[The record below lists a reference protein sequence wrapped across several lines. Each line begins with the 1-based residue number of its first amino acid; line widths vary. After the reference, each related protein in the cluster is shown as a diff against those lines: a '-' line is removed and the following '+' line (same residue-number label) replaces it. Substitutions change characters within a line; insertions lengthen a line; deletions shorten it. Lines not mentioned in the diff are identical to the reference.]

1 MARWTVSVMMPR
13 KYPSRSPKATERG
26 ILRPGGKQMTY
37 TAPLADM
44 RFALREV
51 AGLQQIAALPG
62 YEHATDDTIDAVLEE
77 AAKLAGNGLA
87 PLNREGDKAGAKLEN
102 GVVRTAP
109 GFAGLYKEFVDGG
122 WNSLPFDPE
131 FGGQGMPWLLAA
143 TVQEMWQAANMG
155 FGLVLLL
162 NQGAIDAI
170 HHHGSAEQ
178 KATFLPRMISGEW
191 TGTMNLTEPQAGS
204 DLAQLKTRA
213 ARSGDH
219 YLVSGQKIFITYG
232 EHDMAEN
239 IVHLVLARTPDAQA
253 GVRGI
258 SLFIV
263 PKFLVG
269 ADGKPAKRNDLRCV
283 SLEHKLGIHASPTC
297 VMSFGDDGGA
307 VGYLVGE
314 EGRGLSYMFTMM
326 NNARL
331 AVGIQGLAIAE
342 RAYQQAAAFAK
353 TRVQSKDDASDK
365 PQPVPIVHHADVRRM
380 LMTMRAQIEAMRA
393 LGYYTAAGIDG
404 ALKHPDRD
412 SARKIQ
418 DRVDLL
424 IPIVK
429 AWFTDLGNEIASL
442 GVQIHGGMGFIEET
456 GAAQHLRDARILPI
470 YEGTNGIQARDLVGR
485 KVAKDGG
492 ETMLALV
499 AEMRATAEEMKASPG
514 DDLAAIRG
522 ALQVAAD
529 ALEDATRW
537 VAQSVKADLVAALAG
552 SVPFLRLAGT
562 ALGGWLLA
570 RSALAAQGKL
580 AGRDGDPAF
589 LEAKVVTA
597 RFYAEVI
604 LPPALAQLGPLK
616 AAGRTVFA
624 LEESQL

>member
-1 MARWTVSVMMPR
+1 
-13 KYPSRSPKATERG
+13 
-26 ILRPGGKQMTY
+26 MTY

-51 AGLQQIAALPG
+51 AGLAGVAALPG

-77 AAKLAGNGLA
+77 AGKLAGNGLA
-87 PLNREGDKAGAKLEN
+87 PLNREGDKVGARLEN

-109 GFAGLYKEFVDGG
+109 GFAGIYKEFVEGG

-131 FGGQGMPWLLAA
+131 FGGQGMPWLLATA
-143 TVQEMWQAANMG
+143 VQEMWQAANMG

-170 HHHGSAEQ
+170 HHHGSDEQ
-178 KATFLPRMISGEW
+178 KAAYLPKMISGEW

-204 DLAQLKTRA
+204 DLGQLKSRA
-213 ARSGDH
+213 VKNGDH
-219 YLVSGQKIFITYG
+219 YLVSGQKIYITYG

-239 IVHLVLARTPDAQA
+239 IVHLVLARTPDAPA

-263 PKFLVG
+263 PKYLPD
-269 ADGKPAKRNDLRCV
+269 ADGKPGKRNDLRCV

-307 VGYLVGE
+307 VGYLIGE

-331 AVGIQGLAIAE
+331 SVGIQGLAIAE
-342 RAYQQAAAFAK
+342 RAYQQAAAFAR
-353 TRVQSKDDASDK
+353 TRVQSKDDGSAK
-365 PQPVPIVHHADVRRM
+365 PDSVAIVHHADVRRM
-380 LMTMRAQIEAMRA
+380 LMSMRAQIEAMRA

-404 ALKHPDRD
+404 ALKQPDK
-412 SARKIQ
+412 AAGRKIQ

-429 AWFTDLGNEIASL
+429 AWFTDLGNEIAST
-442 GVQIHGGMGFIEET
+442 GVQIHGGMGFIEDT

-499 AEMRATAEEMKASPG
+499 AEMRATAEEMKAAPG
-514 DDLAAIRG
+514 DDIEAIRTG
-522 ALQVAAD
+522 LVAAAD
-529 ALEDATRW
+529 ALEDATKW
-537 VAQSVKADLVAALAG
+537 VAQSVKTELVNALAG

-570 RSALAAQGKL
+570 RSALVAQTRLGQ
-580 AGRDGDPAF
+580 RDGDPAF
-589 LEAKVVTA
+589 LEAKLVTA

-616 AAGRTVFA
+616 AAGRTVFV
-624 LEESQL
+624 LSEEQF

>member
-1 MARWTVSVMMPR
+1 
-13 KYPSRSPKATERG
+13 
-26 ILRPGGKQMTY
+26 
-37 TAPLADM
+37 M

-51 AGLQQIAALPG
+51 AGLGAVAALPG
-62 YEHATDDTIDAVLEE
+62 YEHATDDTVDAVLEE

-87 PLNREGDKAGAKLEN
+87 PLNRDGDKVGARLEN

-109 GFAGLYKEFVDGG
+109 GFTGIYKEFVDGG

-131 FGGQGMPWLLAA
+131 FGGQGMPWLIAT

-178 KATFLPRMISGEW
+178 KATYLPKMISGEW

-204 DLAQLKTRA
+204 DLGQLKSRA
-213 ARSGDH
+213 VRSGDH
-219 YLVSGQKIFITYG
+219 YLITGQKIFITYG
-232 EHDMAEN
+232 EHDLTEN
-239 IVHLVLARTPDAQA
+239 IVHLVLARTPDAPA

-263 PKFLVG
+263 PKFLV
-269 ADGKPAKRNDLRCV
+269 AEDGKLAARNDLRCV

-331 AVGIQGLAIAE
+331 SVGIQGLAIAE
-342 RAYQQAAAFAK
+342 RAYQQAAAFAR
-353 TRVQSKDDASDK
+353 TRVQSKDDGSPNPAS
-365 PQPVPIVHHADVRRM
+365 VAIVHHADVRRM

-404 ALKHPDRD
+404 ALKTPDGEA
-412 SARKIQ
+412 ARKLQ

-429 AWFTDLGNEIASL
+429 AWFTDLGNEIASI
-442 GVQIHGGMGFIEET
+442 GVQVHGGMGFIEET

-499 AEMRATAEEMKASPG
+499 AEMRALVGELKKTPG
-514 DDLAAIRG
+514 DDLAAIAAG
-522 ALQVAAD
+522 VAASAD
-529 ALEDATRW
+529 ALEDATQW
-537 VAQSVKADLVAALAG
+537 VAQSIKAELVAALAG

-570 RSALAAQGKL
+570 RSALVAQQRLAA
-580 AGRDGDPAF
+580 RDGDPAF
-589 LEAKVVTA
+589 LEAKLITA
-597 RFYAEVI
+597 RFYADVI
-604 LPPALAQLGPLK
+604 LPPALAHLGPLK

-624 LEESQL
+624 LKEEQF

>member
-1 MARWTVSVMMPR
+1 
-13 KYPSRSPKATERG
+13 
-26 ILRPGGKQMTY
+26 MTY

-51 AGLQQIAALPG
+51 AGLERIAALPG
-62 YEHATDDTIDAVLEE
+62 YEHATDDTVDAVLEE

-87 PLNREGDKAGAKLEN
+87 PLNRDGDKVGARLEN

-109 GFAGLYKEFVDGG
+109 GFTGIYKEFVDGG

-131 FGGQGMPWLLAA
+131 FGGQGMPWLLAT

-178 KATFLPRMISGEW
+178 KATYLPRMISGEW

-204 DLAQLKTRA
+204 DLGQLKSRA
-213 ARSGDH
+213 VKDGDH
-219 YLVSGQKIFITYG
+219 YKITGQKIFITYG
-232 EHDMAEN
+232 EHDLTEN
-239 IVHLVLARTPDAQA
+239 IVHLVLARTPDAPA

-263 PKFLVG
+263 PKFLPG
-269 ADGKPAKRNDLRCV
+269 ADGKPGKRNDLRCV

-331 AVGIQGLAIAE
+331 SVGIQGLAIAE
-342 RAYQQAAAFAK
+342 RAYQQAAAFAR
-353 TRVQSKDDASDK
+353 TRVQSKDDGS
-365 PQPVPIVHHADVRRM
+365 PQPQSVSIVHHADVRRM

-404 ALKHPDRD
+404 SLKTADREA
-412 SARKIQ
+412 AREQQ

-429 AWFTDLGNEIASL
+429 AWFTDLGNEIAST

-485 KVAKDGG
+485 KVTKDGG
-492 ETMLALV
+492 ETMLGLV
-499 AEMRATAEEMKASPG
+499 AEMCALVGDLKKAPG
-514 DDLAAIRG
+514 DDLAAIASG
-522 ALQVAAD
+522 IESAAS

-537 VAQSVKADLVAALAG
+537 VAGTASKDLTNALAG

-570 RSALAAQGKL
+570 KSALVAQQRL
-580 AGRDGDPAF
+580 ATRDGDPKF

-624 LEESQL
+624 LTEEQF

>member
-1 MARWTVSVMMPR
+1 
-13 KYPSRSPKATERG
+13 
-26 ILRPGGKQMTY
+26 MTY
-37 TAPLADM
+37 TAPLADI
-44 RFALREV
+44 RFTLREIAGQAAV
-51 AGLQQIAALPG
+51 AGLPG
-62 YEHATDDTIDAVLEE
+62 YENATEDMIDAVLEE
-77 AAKLAGNGLA
+77 AGKLSGNALA
-87 PLNREGDKAGAKLEN
+87 PLNRIGDQKGVKLEN
-102 GVVRTAP
+102 GVVRTP
-109 GFAGLYKEFVDGG
+109 EGFAGVYQQFIDGG

-131 FGGQGMPWLLAA
+131 YGGQGMPWLLATA
-143 TVQEMWQAANMG
+143 VQEMWQSANMG

-170 HHHGSAEQ
+170 HHHGSADQ
-178 KATFLPRMISGEW
+178 KATYLPKMVSGAW

-204 DLAQLKTRA
+204 DLAQLRSRA
-213 ARSGDH
+213 IPQGDH

-239 IVHLVLARTPDAQA
+239 IVHLVLARTPDAPP

-263 PKFLVG
+263 PKFLPN
-269 ADGKPAKRNDLRCV
+269 ADGTPGKRNDVRCV
-283 SLEHKLGIHASPTC
+283 SVEHKLGIHASPTC

-307 VGYLVGE
+307 IGYRIGE

-331 AVGIQGLAIAE
+331 AVGVQGLAIAE
-342 RAYQQAAAFAK
+342 RAYQQAVAYARS
-353 TRVQSKDDASDK
+353 RVQSKDDTK
-365 PQPVPIVHHADVRRM
+365 PDPKPVAIVRHADIRRM
-380 LMTMRAQIEAMRA
+380 LMTMRSQIEAMRG
-393 LGYYTAAGIDG
+393 LGYYTAAGIDC
-404 ALKHPDRD
+404 ALKHADDTMRRQ
-412 SARKIQ
+412 AQ

-442 GVQIHGGMGFIEET
+442 GVQVHGGMGFIEET

-492 ETMLALV
+492 EAMRGLT
-499 AEMRATAEEMKASPG
+499 AEMRALATELSTVTG
-514 DDLAAIRG
+514 DDMAVLAEAVG
-522 ALQVAAD
+522 TAAD
-529 ALEDATRW
+529 ALDEATAW
-537 VAQSVKADLVAALAG
+537 VAETGKADLGAALAG

-570 RSALAAQGKL
+570 KGALVAHRHL
-580 AGRDGDPAF
+580 AGRAGDPAF
-589 LEAKVVTA
+589 NEAKIVTA

-616 AAGRTVFA
+616 SAGRTVFA
-624 LEESQL
+624 LAEEQF

>member
-1 MARWTVSVMMPR
+1 
-13 KYPSRSPKATERG
+13 
-26 ILRPGGKQMTY
+26 MTY

-51 AGLQQIAALPG
+51 AGLARVSTLPG
-62 YEHATDDTIDAVLEE
+62 YEHATDDTVDAVLEE

-87 PLNREGDKAGAKLEN
+87 PLNREGDKVGAKLEN

-109 GFAGLYKEFVDGG
+109 GFAAIYKEFVAGG
-122 WNSLPFDPE
+122 WNSLPFDPD
-131 FGGQGMPWLLAA
+131 FGGQGMPWLLA
-143 TVQEMWQAANMG
+143 TSVQEMWQAANMG

-170 HHHGSAEQ
+170 HHHGSPEQ
-178 KATFLPRMISGEW
+178 RTTYLPKMISGEW
-191 TGTMNLTEPQAGS
+191 TGTMNLTEPHAGS
-204 DLAQLKTRA
+204 DLGQLKSRA
-213 ARSGDH
+213 VKNGDH
-219 YLVSGQKIFITYG
+219 YLVTGQKIFITYG

-239 IVHLVLARTPDAQA
+239 IVHLVLARTPDAPA

-269 ADGKPAKRNDLRCV
+269 ADGAPGKRNDLRCV

-331 AVGIQGLAIAE
+331 SVGIQGLAIAE
-342 RAYQQAAAFAK
+342 RAYQQAAAFAR
-353 TRVQSKDDASDK
+353 TRVQSKDDGSAAPAGVS
-365 PQPVPIVHHADVRRM
+365 IVHHADVRRM
-380 LMTMRAQIEAMRA
+380 LMSMRAQIEAMRA

-404 ALKHPDRD
+404 ALKHPDKEA
-412 SARKIQ
+412 ARKTQ

-429 AWFTDLGNEIASL
+429 AWFTDLGNEIAST

-492 ETMLALV
+492 EIMLALV
-499 AEMRATAEEMKASPG
+499 AEMRALADEMKAAPG
-514 DDLAAIRG
+514 DDLEVIRTGLEASAA
-522 ALQVAAD
+522 
-529 ALEDATRW
+529 ALEDATKW
-537 VAQSVKADLVAALAG
+537 VAQSVKTDLVTALAG

-562 ALGGWLLA
+562 ALGAWLLA
-570 RSALAAQGKL
+570 RSALVAQGRL
-580 AGRDGDPAF
+580 ATRDGDPAF
-589 LEAKVVTA
+589 LEAKVITA

-624 LEESQL
+624 LREEQF

>member
-1 MARWTVSVMMPR
+1 
-13 KYPSRSPKATERG
+13 
-26 ILRPGGKQMTY
+26 MTY
-37 TAPLADM
+37 SAPLADI

-51 AGLQQIAALPG
+51 AGLAGVSTLPG
-62 YEHATDDTIDAVLEE
+62 YEHATDDTVDAVLEE

-87 PLNREGDKAGAKLEN
+87 PLNRDGDKIGAKLEN

-109 GFAGLYKEFVDGG
+109 GFAGIYKEFVAGG

-131 FGGQGMPWLLAA
+131 FGGQGMPWLLA
-143 TVQEMWQAANMG
+143 TSVQEMWQAANMG

-170 HHHGSAEQ
+170 HHHGSPEQ
-178 KATFLPRMISGEW
+178 RATYLPRMISGEW

-204 DLAQLKTRA
+204 DLGQLKSRA
-213 ARSGDH
+213 VRDGDH
-219 YLVSGQKIFITYG
+219 YLVTGQKIFITYG
-232 EHDMAEN
+232 DHDMAEN
-239 IVHLVLARTPDAQA
+239 IVHLVLARTPDAPA

-269 ADGKPAKRNDLRCV
+269 TDGKPGKRNDLHCV

-314 EGRGLSYMFTMM
+314 EGRGLSYMFTIM

-331 AVGIQGLAIAE
+331 SVGIQGLAIAE
-342 RAYQQAAAFAK
+342 RAYQQAATFAR
-353 TRVQSKDDASDK
+353 TRVQSKDDGSPRPESVA
-365 PQPVPIVHHADVRRM
+365 IVHHADVRRM

-404 ALKHPDRD
+404 ALKHPDKET
-412 SARKIQ
+412 ARKTQ

-429 AWFTDLGNEIASL
+429 AWFTDLGNEIAST

-499 AEMRATAEEMKASPG
+499 AEMQALAGELEAAPG
-514 DDLAAIRG
+514 DDLAAIRDG
-522 ALQVAAD
+522 VVASAEALA
-529 ALEDATRW
+529 DATRW
-537 VAQSVKADLVAALAG
+537 VAQSVKQDLVTALAG

-570 RSALAAQGKL
+570 RGALTAQNRL
-580 AGRDGDPAF
+580 ASRDGDPAF
-589 LEAKVVTA
+589 LEAKLVTA
-597 RFYAEVI
+597 RFYAEVV

-624 LEESQL
+624 LKEDQF

>member
-1 MARWTVSVMMPR
+1 
-13 KYPSRSPKATERG
+13 
-26 ILRPGGKQMTY
+26 MT
-37 TAPLADM
+37 
-44 RFALREV
+44 
-51 AGLQQIAALPG
+51 
-62 YEHATDDTIDAVLEE
+62 
-77 AAKLAGNGLA
+77 
-87 PLNREGDKAGAKLEN
+87 
-102 GVVRTAP
+102 
-109 GFAGLYKEFVDGG
+109 
-122 WNSLPFDPE
+122 
-131 FGGQGMPWLLAA
+131 
-143 TVQEMWQAANMG
+143 
-155 FGLVLLL
+155 
-162 NQGAIDAI
+162 
-170 HHHGSAEQ
+170 
-178 KATFLPRMISGEW
+178 
-191 TGTMNLTEPQAGS
+191 
-204 DLAQLKTRA
+204 
-213 ARSGDH
+213 
-219 YLVSGQKIFITYG
+219 GQKIFITYG

-239 IVHLVLARTPDAQA
+239 IVHLVLARTPDAPA

-263 PKFLVG
+263 PKLLLG
-269 ADGKPAKRNDLRCV
+269 PDGQPGKRNDLRCV

-314 EGRGLSYMFTMM
+314 EGRGLGYMFTMM

-331 AVGIQGLAIAE
+331 SVGIQGLAIAE
-342 RAYQQAAAFAK
+342 RAYQQAAAFARN
-353 TRVQSKDDASDK
+353 RVQSKDDGSDK
-365 PQPVPIVHHADVRRM
+365 PQPVAIVQHADVRRM
-380 LMTMRAQIEAMRA
+380 LMSMRSQIEAMRA

-404 ALKHPDRD
+404 ALKTADRD
-412 SARKIQ
+412 ASRKIQ

-429 AWFTDLGNEIASL
+429 AWFTDLGNEIAST
-442 GVQIHGGMGFIEET
+442 GVQVHGGMGFVEET

-499 AEMRATAEEMKASPG
+499 AEMRATADEMSAAPG
-514 DDLAAIRG
+514 DDLAAIRAG
-522 ALQVAAD
+522 LAASAD

-537 VAQSVKADLVAALAG
+537 VAGSVKGNLVDALAG

-570 RSALAAQGKL
+570 RGALAAQRRL
-580 AGRDGDPAF
+580 AVRDGDPAF
-589 LEAKVVTA
+589 LEGKIVTA

-624 LEESQL
+624 LPEALL

>member
-1 MARWTVSVMMPR
+1 
-13 KYPSRSPKATERG
+13 
-26 ILRPGGKQMTY
+26 MTY

-51 AGLQQIAALPG
+51 AGLSGVAALPG

-77 AAKLAGNGLA
+77 AGKLAGNGLA
-87 PLNREGDKAGAKLEN
+87 PLNREGDKVGAKLEN

-109 GFAGLYKEFVDGG
+109 GFAAIYKEFVEGG

-131 FGGQGMPWLLAA
+131 FGGQGMPWLLATA
-143 TVQEMWQAANMG
+143 VQEMWQAANMG

-170 HHHGSAEQ
+170 HHHGSDAQ
-178 KATFLPRMISGEW
+178 KASYLPRMISGEW

-204 DLAQLKTRA
+204 DLGQLKSRA
-213 ARSGDH
+213 VKNGDH
-219 YLVSGQKIFITYG
+219 YLVTGQKIFITYG

-239 IVHLVLARTPDAQA
+239 IVHLVLARTPDAPA

-263 PKFLVG
+263 PKYLPD
-269 ADGKPAKRNDLRCV
+269 ADGKPGKRNDLRCV

-307 VGYLVGE
+307 IGYLVGE

-331 AVGIQGLAIAE
+331 SVGIQGLAIAE
-342 RAYQQAAAFAK
+342 RAYQQAAAFAR
-353 TRVQSKDDASDK
+353 TRVQSKDDGSAAPAS
-365 PQPVPIVHHADVRRM
+365 VSIVHHADVRRM
-380 LMTMRAQIEAMRA
+380 LMSMRAQIEAMRA

-404 ALKHPDRD
+404 ALKQPDK
-412 SARKIQ
+412 AAGRKIQ

-429 AWFTDLGNEIASL
+429 AWFTDLGNEIAST

-499 AEMRATAEEMKASPG
+499 AEMRATAEEMKAAPG
-514 DDLAAIRG
+514 DDLEAIRTG
-522 ALQVAAD
+522 LSAAAD
-529 ALEDATRW
+529 ALEDATKW
-537 VAQSVKADLVAALAG
+537 VAQSVKAELVNALAG

-570 RSALAAQGKL
+570 RSALVAQTRLGQ
-580 AGRDGDPAF
+580 RDGDPAF
-589 LEAKVVTA
+589 LEAKLVTA
-597 RFYAEVI
+597 RFYTEVI

-624 LEESQL
+624 LPEEQF

>member
-1 MARWTVSVMMPR
+1 
-13 KYPSRSPKATERG
+13 
-26 ILRPGGKQMTY
+26 MTY

-51 AGLQQIAALPG
+51 AGLGTVTALPG
-62 YEHATDDTIDAVLEE
+62 YEHATDDLVDAVLEE

-87 PLNREGDKAGAKLEN
+87 PLNRDGDKVGAKLEN

-109 GFAGLYKEFVDGG
+109 GFTGIYKEFVEGG

-178 KATFLPRMISGEW
+178 KAAYLPKMISGEW

-204 DLAQLKTRA
+204 DLGQLKSRA
-213 ARSGDH
+213 VKNGDH
-219 YLVSGQKIFITYG
+219 YLVTGQKIFITYG
-232 EHDMAEN
+232 EHDLTEN
-239 IVHLVLARTPDAQA
+239 IVHLVLARTPEAPA

-263 PKFLVG
+263 PKFLPD
-269 ADGKPAKRNDLRCV
+269 AEGKPGKRNDLRCV

-307 VGYLVGE
+307 VGHLVGE

-331 AVGIQGLAIAE
+331 SVGIQGLAIAE

-353 TRVQSKDDASDK
+353 TRVQSKDDGS
-365 PQPVPIVHHADVRRM
+365 PQPQSVAIVHHADVRRM
-380 LMTMRAQIEAMRA
+380 LLSMRSQIEAMRA

-404 ALKHPDRD
+404 ALRAPDK
-412 SARKIQ
+412 AAGRKIQ

-429 AWFTDLGNEIASL
+429 AWFTDLGNEIAST

-492 ETMLALV
+492 ETMLGLV
-499 AEMRATAEEMKASPG
+499 AEMRALADEMKAAPG
-514 DDLAAIRG
+514 DDLAAIRTG
-522 ALQVAAD
+522 VVASAD
-529 ALEDATRW
+529 ALEDATKW
-537 VAQSVKADLVAALAG
+537 VAQSVKGELVNALAG
-552 SVPFLRLAGT
+552 SVPFLRLAAT

-570 RSALAAQGKL
+570 RGALVAQGKL
-580 AGRDGDPAF
+580 AARDGDPAF
-589 LEAKVVTA
+589 LEAKLITA

-624 LEESQL
+624 LTEDQL

>member
-1 MARWTVSVMMPR
+1 
-13 KYPSRSPKATERG
+13 
-26 ILRPGGKQMTY
+26 MTY

-51 AGLQQIAALPG
+51 AGLQHVANLPG
-62 YEHATDDTIDAVLEE
+62 YEHATDDTVDAVLEE

-87 PLNREGDKAGAKLEN
+87 PLNRDGDKVGAKLEN

-109 GFAGLYKEFVDGG
+109 GFAGIYREFVDGG

-170 HHHGSAEQ
+170 HHHGSADQ
-178 KATFLPRMISGEW
+178 KATYLPKMISGEW

-204 DLAQLKTRA
+204 DLAQLKSRA
-213 ARSGDH
+213 LKSGDH

-239 IVHLVLARTPDAQA
+239 IVHLVLARTPDAPA

-263 PKFLVG
+263 PKFLPDG
-269 ADGKPAKRNDLRCV
+269 DGKPGKRNDLRCV

-331 AVGIQGLAIAE
+331 SVGIQGLAIAE
-342 RAYQQAAAFAK
+342 RAYQQASAFAK
-353 TRVQSKDDASDK
+353 TRVQSKDDGSAK
-365 PQPVPIVHHADVRRM
+365 PEPVSIIHHADIRRM

-404 ALKHPDRD
+404 ALKHPDREQ
-412 SARKIQ
+412 ARRTQ

-429 AWFTDLGNEIASL
+429 AWFTDLGNEIASI
-442 GVQIHGGMGFIEET
+442 GVQVHGGMGFIEET

-485 KVAKDGG
+485 KIAKDGG
-492 ETMLALV
+492 ETMLGLV
-499 AEMRATAEEMKASPG
+499 AEMRALAAEMASAPG
-514 DDLAAIRG
+514 DDLQAIRD
-522 ALQVAAD
+522 AVTTAAD

-537 VAQSVKADLVAALAG
+537 VAQSVKGELVAALAG

-570 RSALAAQGKL
+570 KSALAAQAKL
-580 AGRDGDPAF
+580 AGREGDPAF
-589 LEAKVVTA
+589 LEAKLVTA
-597 RFYAEVI
+597 RFYAEVV

-624 LEESQL
+624 LSEAQL

>member
-1 MARWTVSVMMPR
+1 
-13 KYPSRSPKATERG
+13 
-26 ILRPGGKQMTY
+26 MTY

-51 AGLQQIAALPG
+51 AGLARVSALPG

-87 PLNREGDKAGAKLEN
+87 PLNRDGDKAGAKLEN

-109 GFAGLYKEFVDGG
+109 GFAAIYKEFVAGG

-170 HHHGSAEQ
+170 HHHGSPAQ
-178 KATFLPRMISGEW
+178 RSTYLPKMISGEW

-204 DLAQLKTRA
+204 DLGQLKSRA
-213 ARSGDH
+213 VKNGDH
-219 YLVSGQKIFITYG
+219 YLVTGQKIFITYG

-239 IVHLVLARTPDAQA
+239 IVHLVLARTPDAPA

-263 PKFLVG
+263 PKFLAG
-269 ADGKPAKRNDLRCV
+269 ADGSLGKRNDLRCV

-331 AVGIQGLAIAE
+331 SVGIQGLAIAE
-342 RAYQQAAAFAK
+342 RAYQQAAAFAR
-353 TRVQSKDDASDK
+353 TRVQSKDDGSPK
-365 PQPVPIVHHADVRRM
+365 PESVAIVHHADVRRM
-380 LMTMRAQIEAMRA
+380 LMSMRAQIEAMRA
-393 LGYYTAAGIDG
+393 LGYYTAAGIDS
-404 ALKHPDRD
+404 ALRQPDKD
-412 SARKIQ
+412 AARKTQ

-429 AWFTDLGNEIASL
+429 AWFTDLGNEIAST

-499 AEMRATAEEMKASPG
+499 AEMRALAEEMKSAPG
-514 DDLAAIRG
+514 DDIAAVRAGLI
-522 ALQVAAD
+522 ASAD

-537 VAQSVKADLVAALAG
+537 VAQSVKADLTTALAG

-570 RSALAAQGKL
+570 RSALVAQTQLAA
-580 AGRDGDPAF
+580 RDGNPAF
-589 LEAKVVTA
+589 LEAKLITA

-624 LEESQL
+624 LREEQF

>member
-1 MARWTVSVMMPR
+1 
-13 KYPSRSPKATERG
+13 
-26 ILRPGGKQMTY
+26 MTY

-51 AGLQQIAALPG
+51 AGLQHVASLPG
-62 YEHATDDTIDAVLEE
+62 YEHATEDTVDAVLEE

-87 PLNREGDKAGAKLEN
+87 PLNRDGDKVGARLEN

-109 GFAGLYKEFVDGG
+109 GFAGIYKEFVDGG

-178 KATFLPRMISGEW
+178 KARYLPKMIAGEW

-204 DLAQLKTRA
+204 DLAQLKCKA
-213 ARSGDH
+213 VKDGDH
-219 YLVSGQKIFITYG
+219 YRITGQKIFITYG

-239 IVHLVLARTPDAQA
+239 IVHLVLARTPDAPA

-263 PKFLVG
+263 PKFLPE
-269 ADGKPAKRNDLRCV
+269 ADGKPGRRNDLRCV

-307 VGYLVGE
+307 IGTLVGE

-331 AVGIQGLAIAE
+331 SVGIQGLAIAE
-342 RAYQQAAAFAK
+342 RAYQQASAFAK
-353 TRVQSKDDASDK
+353 TRVQSKDDGSAR
-365 PQPVPIVHHADVRRM
+365 PEPVSIIHHPDIRRM

-404 ALKHPDRD
+404 ALKHPDHAQ
-412 SARKIQ
+412 ARRIQ

-429 AWFTDLGNEIASL
+429 AWFTDLGNEIASV
-442 GVQIHGGMGFIEET
+442 GVQVHGGMGFIEET

-485 KVAKDGG
+485 KIARDGG

-499 AEMRATAEEMKASPG
+499 AEMRALAQEMASAPG
-514 DDLAAIRG
+514 DDLLAIRS
-522 ALQVAAD
+522 ALSASAD
-529 ALEDATRW
+529 ALEDATNW
-537 VAQSVKADLVAALAG
+537 VAQSVKGELVAALAG

-570 RSALAAQGKL
+570 KSAIAAQNRL
-580 AGRDGDPAF
+580 ASRDGDPAF
-589 LEAKVVTA
+589 LEAKLVTA
-597 RFYAEVI
+597 RFYAEVV

-624 LEESQL
+624 LSETQL

>member
-1 MARWTVSVMMPR
+1 
-13 KYPSRSPKATERG
+13 
-26 ILRPGGKQMTY
+26 MTY

-51 AGLQQIAALPG
+51 AGLSGVAALPG

-87 PLNREGDKAGAKLEN
+87 PLNREGDKVGAKLEN

-109 GFAGLYKEFVDGG
+109 GFAAIYKEFVEGG

-131 FGGQGMPWLLAA
+131 FGGQGMPWLLAT

-170 HHHGSAEQ
+170 HHHGSDAQ
-178 KATFLPRMISGEW
+178 KATYLPKMISGEW

-204 DLAQLKTRA
+204 DLGQLKSRA
-213 ARSGDH
+213 VKTGDH
-219 YLVSGQKIFITYG
+219 YLVTGQKIFITYG

-239 IVHLVLARTPDAQA
+239 IVHLVLARTPDAPA

-263 PKFLVG
+263 PKYL
-269 ADGKPAKRNDLRCV
+269 ANEDGTPGKRNDLRCV

-331 AVGIQGLAIAE
+331 SVGIQGLAIAE
-342 RAYQQAAAFAK
+342 RAYQQAAAFAR
-353 TRVQSKDDASDK
+353 TRVQSKDDGSPKPAS
-365 PQPVPIVHHADVRRM
+365 VAIVHHADVRRM
-380 LMTMRAQIEAMRA
+380 LMSMRSQIEAMRA

-404 ALKHPDRD
+404 ALKQPDKEAGR
-412 SARKIQ
+412 RIQ

-429 AWFTDLGNEIASL
+429 AWFTDLGNEIAST

-456 GAAQHLRDARILPI
+456 GAAQHLRDARILQI

-499 AEMRATAEEMKASPG
+499 AEMRATVEEMKAAPG
-514 DDLAAIRG
+514 DDIEAIRAG
-522 ALQVAAD
+522 LVAAAD
-529 ALEDATRW
+529 ALEDATKW
-537 VAQSVKADLVAALAG
+537 VAQSVKAELVNALAG

-562 ALGGWLLA
+562 ALGGWMLA
-570 RSALAAQGKL
+570 RSALVAQHKL
-580 AGRDGDPAF
+580 AARDGDPAF
-589 LEAKVVTA
+589 LEAKLVTA

-616 AAGRTVFA
+616 AAGRTVFV
-624 LEESQL
+624 LSEEQF

>member
-1 MARWTVSVMMPR
+1 
-13 KYPSRSPKATERG
+13 
-26 ILRPGGKQMTY
+26 MTY

-51 AGLQQIAALPG
+51 AGLGKIASLPG

-87 PLNREGDKAGAKLEN
+87 PLNRDGDKVGARLEN

-109 GFAGLYKEFVDGG
+109 GFTAIYKEFVDGG

-170 HHHGSAEQ
+170 HHHGSDAQ
-178 KATFLPRMISGEW
+178 KAQYLPKMISGEW

-204 DLAQLKTRA
+204 DLGQLKSRA
-213 ARSGDH
+213 VKSGDH
-219 YLVSGQKIFITYG
+219 YLVTGQKIFITYG
-232 EHDMAEN
+232 EHDLTEN
-239 IVHLVLARTPDAQA
+239 IVHLVLARTPDAPA

-263 PKFLVG
+263 PKFLPE
-269 ADGKPAKRNDLRCV
+269 ADGKPGKRNDLRCV

-331 AVGIQGLAIAE
+331 SVGIQGLAIAE

-353 TRVQSKDDASDK
+353 SRVQSKDDGSPK
-365 PQPVPIVHHADVRRM
+365 PDPVSIVHHPDVRRM
-380 LMTMRAQIEAMRA
+380 LMSMRSQVEAMRA

-404 ALKHPDRD
+404 ALRTPDK
-412 SARKIQ
+412 AAGRKIQ

-429 AWFTDLGNEIASL
+429 AWFTDLGNEIAST

-485 KVAKDGG
+485 KITKDGG

-499 AEMRATAEEMKASPG
+499 AEMRTLAEEMKAAPG
-514 DDLAAIRG
+514 DDISAICAG
-522 ALQVAAD
+522 VSASAD
-529 ALEDATRW
+529 ALEDATKW
-537 VAQSVKADLVAALAG
+537 VAQTAKAELANALAG

-570 RSALAAQGKL
+570 RSALVAQQRL
-580 AGRDGDPAF
+580 AERDGDPAF
-589 LEAKVVTA
+589 LEAKLITA
-597 RFYAEVI
+597 RFYADVI

-624 LEESQL
+624 LREEQF

>member
-1 MARWTVSVMMPR
+1 
-13 KYPSRSPKATERG
+13 
-26 ILRPGGKQMTY
+26 MTY

-51 AGLQQIAALPG
+51 AGLAGVAALPG

-77 AAKLAGNGLA
+77 ASKLAGNGLA
-87 PLNREGDKAGAKLEN
+87 PLNREGDKVGARLEN

-109 GFAGLYKEFVDGG
+109 GFAAIYKEFVEGG

-131 FGGQGMPWLLAA
+131 FGGQGMPWLLATA
-143 TVQEMWQAANMG
+143 VQEMWQAANMG

-170 HHHGSAEQ
+170 HHHGSEEQ
-178 KATFLPRMISGEW
+178 KATYLPRMISGKW

-204 DLAQLKTRA
+204 DLGQLKSRA
-213 ARSGDH
+213 VKNGDH

-239 IVHLVLARTPDAQA
+239 IVHLVLARTPDAPA

-263 PKFLVG
+263 PKYLPD
-269 ADGKPAKRNDLRCV
+269 AEGKPGKRNDLRCV

-331 AVGIQGLAIAE
+331 SVGIQGLAIAE
-342 RAYQQAAAFAK
+342 RAYQQAAAFARA
-353 TRVQSKDDASDK
+353 RVQSKDDGSTAPAS
-365 PQPVPIVHHADVRRM
+365 VSIVHHADVRRM
-380 LMTMRAQIEAMRA
+380 LMSMRAQIEAMRA

-404 ALKHPDRD
+404 ALKQPDK
-412 SARKIQ
+412 AAGRKIQ

-429 AWFTDLGNEIASL
+429 AWFTDLGNEIAST

-499 AEMRATAEEMKASPG
+499 AEMRATAQEMKTAPG
-514 DDLAAIRG
+514 DDLEAIRTG
-522 ALQVAAD
+522 LVAAAD
-529 ALEDATRW
+529 ALEDATQW
-537 VAQSVKADLVAALAG
+537 VAQSVKAELVNALAG

-562 ALGGWLLA
+562 GLGGWLLA
-570 RSALAAQGKL
+570 RSALVAQTRLGQ
-580 AGRDGDPAF
+580 RDGDPTF
-589 LEAKVVTA
+589 LEAKLVTA

-616 AAGRTVFA
+616 AAGRTVFVLA
-624 LEESQL
+624 EEQF

>member
-1 MARWTVSVMMPR
+1 
-13 KYPSRSPKATERG
+13 
-26 ILRPGGKQMTY
+26 MTY

-51 AGLQQIAALPG
+51 AGLADVAALPG
-62 YEHATDDTIDAVLEE
+62 YEHATDDMIDAVLDE
-77 AAKLAGNGLA
+77 AAKLASNGLA
-87 PLNREGDKAGAKLEN
+87 PLNREGDKVGARLEN

-109 GFAGLYKEFVDGG
+109 GFAGIYKEFVAGG
-122 WNSLPFDPE
+122 WNSLPFDPA

-143 TVQEMWQAANMG
+143 TVQEMWQSANMG

-178 KATFLPRMISGEW
+178 KAVYLPRMISGEW

-204 DLAQLKTRA
+204 DLGQLKSRA
-213 ARSGDH
+213 VKDGDH
-219 YLVSGQKIFITYG
+219 YRVTGQKIFITYG

-239 IVHLVLARTPDAQA
+239 IVHLVLARTPDAPA

-263 PKFLVG
+263 PKFLVNP
-269 ADGKPAKRNDLRCV
+269 DGSQGKRNDLKCV

-307 VGYLVGE
+307 IGYLVGE

-331 AVGIQGLAIAE
+331 SVGIQGLAIAE
-342 RAYQQAAAFAK
+342 RAYQQAAAFARG
-353 TRVQSKDDASDK
+353 RVQSKDDGSAEPK
-365 PQPVPIVHHADVRRM
+365 PVAIVHHADVRRM
-380 LMTMRAQIEAMRA
+380 LMSMRAQIEAMRA

-404 ALKHPDRD
+404 ALKHPDK
-412 SARKIQ
+412 AQAKKTQ

-429 AWFTDLGNEIASL
+429 AWFTDLGNEIAST

-492 ETMLALV
+492 ETMQALV
-499 AEMRATAEEMKASPG
+499 AEMRAVAQAMKAAPG
-514 DDLAAIRG
+514 DDMEAIRSG
-522 ALQVAAD
+522 LEAAAD
-529 ALEDATRW
+529 ALGEATRW
-537 VAQSVKADLVAALAG
+537 VAETVKGDLVNALAG

-562 ALGGWLLA
+562 ALGAWLLA
-570 RSALAAQGKL
+570 KGALIAQGKL
-580 AGRDGDPAF
+580 ATRDGDPAF
-589 LEAKVVTA
+589 NEAKLVTA

-616 AAGRTVFA
+616 AAGRTAFA
-624 LEESQL
+624 LKEEQF